1 MKMLV
6 LFGGTFPYGFANSS
20 RVLNYCRLFSSL
32 GYDVHVIAIRSK
44 ESNYDINSEYRLETF
59 SFQTVTRKKPS
70 SLQSYTGCK
79 EFIRSIKEYLNYHKV
94 DAIFLDSFEPY
105 FRRTIGFLKRTG
117 APIYIDQCEWMDVS
131 SYRLRYIDWR
141 YIRRNWLINNGY
153 KKVDGVV
160 SISRL
165 LNQHFCDL
173 GVRTVRVPTILDV
186 ENASYSETV
195 ANKKIRIV
203 YSGNPSHSKEYLK
216 PMIQLLADNETF
228 REHFCFE
235 ICGPSETKV
244 IANIGGDRSLL
255 DKAGDSV
262 VIRGMVPQEKMAEI
276 LQNAWFQLFIRPNRR
291 SSNAGFPTK
300 LGESMMN
307 GTPVIT
313 NDTGDISLYLRD
325 GVNGFLLENNSID
338 ALRNTLE
345 RVLTLSGDEYKQMR
359 VSARRTAENSF
370 DYRRYNSQMSDLF
383 RQEE

>member
-6 LFGGTFPYGFANSS
+6 LFGGTFPYGSAISS
-20 RVLNYCRLFSSL
+20 RVLNYCRLFRSL
-32 GYDVHVIAIRSK
+32 GYDVHVIALRSK
-44 ESNYDINSEYRLETF
+44 ESKYSTSTAYRFETF
-59 SFQTVTRKKPS
+59 SFQIVTTKSTS
-70 SLQSYTGCK
+70 SLDSFIGSK
-79 EFIRSIKEYLNYHKV
+79 ELIRSTKAYIEGHKV
-94 DAIFLDSFEPY
+94 DAFFLVSFEPY
-105 FRRTIGFLKRTG
+105 FRKMIGRLKKTG

-141 YIRRNWLINNGY
+141 YIRRNWLINKGY

-186 ENASYSETV
+186 ENASYTETV
-195 ANKKIRIV
+195 TNKKINIV

-216 PMIQLLADNETF
+216 PMIQLLAENETF
-228 REHFCFE
+228 RERFRFE
-235 ICGPSETKV
+235 ICGPSEQKV
-244 IANIGGDRSLL
+244 IANIGGDRKLL

-262 VIRGMVPQEKMAEI
+262 VIRGMVPQEKMPKL

-313 NDTGDISLYLRD
+313 NDTGDISLYLQD
-325 GVNGFLLENNSID
+325 GVNGFLLDDNSID

-345 RVLTLSGDEYKQMR
+345 RVLTLSSDEYKQMR
-359 VSARRTAENSF
+359 ISARRTAEESF
-370 DYRRYNSQMSDLF
+370 DYRRYISQISNLF